1 MTPLGSFLSPSSPG
15 QTLSPEPFPPLES
28 KFPVHCSPPQPKD
41 LLSSTSTQCDFH
53 QEFSALHSTKTSF
66 GGDTAAKLIDPRH
79 LPFLSSD
86 EHDSVQQ
93 SSYPKNWKDLLKQK
107 FTQFFWGLPSL
118 HSESLTSAVHV
129 SGDYSSIIIFNS
141 ISNASTGQE
150 YPALPY
156 FLPAS
161 LPEGQPQSL
170 PPTLPLTELQPQ
182 AHHQSPLPSLPSSPT
197 PQFRVSGVYVH
208 TPQNESECL
217 TSSEI
222 QHLKRNV
229 LEKKQESLWDSPSV
243 IQNPKKDSCPS
254 APTSPYCQSANVRVS
269 ISTDPAE
276 FSVNSE
282 RQEKFEHHLRKGL
295 IQQQQG
301 LPDKVHESLSL
312 MRPLSDCSGISKS
325 KSSYGLSQVS
335 VYKGQSSKNL
345 HIGLSQ
351 PGSFYERASDL
362 FQLEEDE
369 GKDER
374 ERQGGDPKDHLLRDS
389 ESSSHK
395 DVGNDTYMMSLS
407 GENSMMSGQSV
418 NQRQLESVLKGHPS
432 KKFENIDKGR
442 HTGTVHSSRHTIGQ
456 TPGKPHTETARSSGP
471 APVGGGCRLSTCQE
485 LSFLQ
490 SSAQQM
496 LEAHITEFRTRM
508 VQGLPPIVRKSIE
521 TFKLRDTSPPSLI
534 VSKSSSSTN
543 LVSEVSS
550 ESGGFTALRG
560 NSKSP
565 HVDREG
571 PENSATILN
580 LPLPATPL
588 VDKEGQGTLTNSP
601 SDIRQGLSE
610 ELQKI
615 LNAKKIL
622 LPVTNSTISKTSE
635 RHTPRPNIRPPKLPT
650 VQAGTGHELK
660 DKTVNASDRAEIPR
674 GTNGEK
680 SEPASMP
687 TVKKTVRAE
696 ELDALRSKSSDLL
709 TTSKP
714 EISQKINVDENKGE
728 TTVTTEESPP
738 KMSDSKLSDLQ
749 KQLIDELKS
758 KLEKGNHSQAQ
769 GQPTDTHHDSD
780 SLTCKASLSPAQD
793 VSTVDTGAVQV
804 LHVHLEDRGV
814 SMEHRQEPWVP
825 KNVLRICEDKR
836 FPPAVKKVSPAGSR
850 SEELGGGD
858 AGLRSGGDAGLR
870 PSQARRKRF
879 PSQDTALEEMLGGK
893 PPQTLPQKGQSPDSL
908 FISKMKTFFQWLHPE
923 RKFTEQ
929 EHSQNKGRPISS
941 AQSRGP
947 VKSRTPFPG
956 RMKVQRVRSDIGKFP
971 EEKQRRR
978 HAVDTTCPQE
988 PLPSAVEFGKAQ
1000 QKAAVGARAEPVQ
1013 GHPFRSRT
1021 PSCKVTHTKS
1031 GRQAAIFAGQSSASS
1046 RQTRNKGRHPQKVVA
1061 LKDQQLCQ
1069 KHPQSVPRRG
1079 TVPRP
1084 SPTFRPQAAQGPPA
1098 ALTTA
1103 EGTEFRDQSPRLR
1116 PKTLPQNFQGK
1127 KIPKVPTAK

>member
-1 MTPLGSFLSPSSPG
+1 MSSGDARHVPAFPFTYSIWEAPGHRCHWTHDGESSVRLNMSTGTSELTSTSSRVILPSGITGPTLCVGLVRRAVLSLREPLSRGCSLSTVPGYRVLSEETDGTADLGLCASVSRGPLRTPSVDLSFLPSIL
-15 QTLSPEPFPPLES
+15 QRL
-28 KFPVHCSPPQPKD
+28 
-41 LLSSTSTQCDFH
+41 
-53 QEFSALHSTKTSF
+53 F
-66 GGDTAAKLIDPRH
+66 GGDSAVTFIDPRH

-93 SSYPKNWKDLLKQK
+93 CSYPMTWEDHLKQK
-107 FTQFFWGLPSL
+107 LIQLYWGFPSL
-118 HSESLTSAVHV
+118 HRESLTSAVHV
-129 SGDYSSIIIFNS
+129 QGDSSTTLIFNS

-150 YPALPY
+150 SPVLPY

-161 LPEGQPQSL
+161 LPEVQPQLL
-170 PPTLPLTELQPQ
+170 PQTLPQSQPLPLTQIQPQ
-182 AHHQSPLPSLPSSPT
+182 AHLQSQLPILPPSPT
-197 PQFRVSGVYVH
+197 SQIRVYVH
-208 TPQNESECL
+208 RPQNESECL
-217 TSSEI
+217 TSSDI
-222 QHLKRNV
+222 QHLEMNV
-229 LEKKQESLWDSPSV
+229 LQKKQESLWVPSV
-243 IQNPKKDSCPS
+243 IQNSKTDSCPS
-254 APTSPYCQSANVRVS
+254 ASTSPYCRPANVHVS
-269 ISTDPAE
+269 ISIDPIE
-276 FSVNSE
+276 FPLSSQFE
-282 RQEKFEHHLRKGL
+282 IFEHHLRQRL

-301 LPDKVHESLSL
+301 LPHRVHESLSL
-312 MRPLSDCSGISKS
+312 MRSLSDCSDISDS
-325 KSSYGLSQVS
+325 KSSYGLSQIS

-345 HIGLSQ
+345 HVGLSQ
-351 PGSFYERASDL
+351 PGSFYERASEM
-362 FQLEEDE
+362 FLEEDE
-369 GKDER
+369 GKDEGNSQ
-374 ERQGGDPKDHLLRDS
+374 ENDPKDHLLSNS

-395 DVGNDTYMMSLS
+395 DIENISYVMNLS
-407 GENSMMSGQSV
+407 GKNSMMSGQSV
-418 NQRQLESVLKGHPS
+418 NQRQLENVLKVHLS
-432 KKFENIDKGR
+432 KKFEEISEGQLP
-442 HTGTVHSSRHTIGQ
+442 GTVHSSRHTIGQ
-456 TPGKPHTETARSSGP
+456 TPVQPHTETARSSGP
-471 APVGGGCRLSTCQE
+471 APGGGGYRLSTCQE

-490 SSAQQM
+490 SSAQQR
-496 LEAHITEFRTRM
+496 LEAHMTEFRTRM
-508 VQGLPPIVRKSIE
+508 LQGLPPIVRKSIE

-534 VSKSSSSTN
+534 DPKSSSSTD

-571 PENSATILN
+571 PENSATVLN

-615 LNAKKIL
+615 LNAKKTL

-635 RHTPRPNIRPPKLPT
+635 RHTPRPNIRPPTLPT

-660 DKTVNASDRAEIPR
+660 DETVNASDRAEILQ

-687 TVKKTVRAE
+687 TVSRETVRAE
-696 ELDALRSKSSDLL
+696 ELDALQSKSSDLL

-714 EISQKINVDENKGE
+714 VVSQKINVDENKEE

-769 GQPTDTHHDSD
+769 GQPIDTHHDSD

-825 KNVLRICEDKR
+825 KHVLRICEDKR
-836 FPPAVKKVSPAGSR
+836 FPSAVKKVSPAGSR

-858 AGLRSGGDAGLR
+858 AGLRSGGDAG
-870 PSQARRKRF
+870 K
-879 PSQDTALEEMLGGK
+879 
-893 PPQTLPQKGQSPDSL
+893 LP
-908 FISKMKTFFQWLHPE
+908 
-923 RKFTEQ
+923 EQ
-929 EHSQNKGRPISS
+929 EHSQSKGRPISS

-1021 PSCKVTHTKS
+1021 PSCKVTNTKS
-1031 GRQAAIFAGQSSASS
+1031 GRQEAIFAGQSSASS

-1084 SPTFRPQAAQGPPA
+1084 SPTYRPQAAQGPPA

-1103 EGTEFRDQSPRLR
+1103 EGTEFRDQSL
-1116 PKTLPQNFQGK
+1116 
-1127 KIPKVPTAK
+1127 

>member
-1 MTPLGSFLSPSSPG
+1 
-15 QTLSPEPFPPLES
+15 
-28 KFPVHCSPPQPKD
+28 
-41 LLSSTSTQCDFH
+41 
-53 QEFSALHSTKTSF
+53 
-66 GGDTAAKLIDPRH
+66 
-79 LPFLSSD
+79 
-86 EHDSVQQ
+86 
-93 SSYPKNWKDLLKQK
+93 
-107 FTQFFWGLPSL
+107 
-118 HSESLTSAVHV
+118 
-129 SGDYSSIIIFNS
+129 
-141 ISNASTGQE
+141 
-150 YPALPY
+150 
-156 FLPAS
+156 
-161 LPEGQPQSL
+161 
-170 PPTLPLTELQPQ
+170 
-182 AHHQSPLPSLPSSPT
+182 
-197 PQFRVSGVYVH
+197 
-208 TPQNESECL
+208 
-217 TSSEI
+217 
-222 QHLKRNV
+222 
-229 LEKKQESLWDSPSV
+229 
-243 IQNPKKDSCPS
+243 
-254 APTSPYCQSANVRVS
+254 
-269 ISTDPAE
+269 
-276 FSVNSE
+276 
-282 RQEKFEHHLRKGL
+282 
-295 IQQQQG
+295 
-301 LPDKVHESLSL
+301 
-312 MRPLSDCSGISKS
+312 MRSLSDCSDISES
-325 KSSYGLSQVS
+325 KSSYGLSQIS
-335 VYKGQSSKNL
+335 VYKGQSNKNL
-345 HIGLSQ
+345 HVGLSQ
-351 PGSFYERASDL
+351 PGSFYERASDM

-395 DVGNDTYMMSLS
+395 DVGNDTYLMSLS

-418 NQRQLESVLKGHPS
+418 NRRQLESVLKVHLS
-432 KKFENIDKGR
+432 KKFEEISEGQLP
-442 HTGTVHSSRHTIGQ
+442 GTVHSSRHTIGQ
-456 TPGKPHTETARSSGP
+456 TPVQPHPETARSSGP
-471 APVGGGCRLSTCQE
+471 APVGGGCHLSTCQE

-490 SSAQQM
+490 SSAQQR
-496 LEAHITEFRTRM
+496 LEAHMTEFRTRM
-508 VQGLPPIVRKSIE
+508 LQGLPPIVRKSIE
-521 TFKLRDTSPPSLI
+521 TFKLRDTSHPSLI
-534 VSKSSSSTN
+534 DPKSSSSTD

-571 PENSATILN
+571 PENSATILH
-580 LPLPATPL
+580 LPLPAAPL

-615 LNAKKIL
+615 LNAKKTL

-635 RHTPRPNIRPPKLPT
+635 RRTPRPNIRPPTLPT

-660 DKTVNASDRAEIPR
+660 DKTVNASDRAEILQ

-687 TVKKTVRAE
+687 TVSRETVRAE
-696 ELDALRSKSSDLL
+696 ELDALQSKSSDLL

-728 TTVTTEESPP
+728 TAVTTEESPP
-738 KMSDSKLSDLQ
+738 EMSVLQDPKLSDVQ
-749 KQLIDELKS
+749 KQLIDELKA

-825 KNVLRICEDKR
+825 KHVLRICEDKR
-836 FPPAVKKVSPAGSR
+836 FPSAVKKVSPAGSR

-879 PSQDTALEEMLGGK
+879 PSQGTALEEMLGGK

-923 RKFTEQ
+923 RKLTEQ

-947 VKSRTPFPG
+947 VKSRTLFPG

-1000 QKAAVGARAEPVQ
+1000 QKAAVGAWAEPVQ

-1021 PSCKVTHTKS
+1021 PSCKVTNTKS
-1031 GRQAAIFAGQSSASS
+1031 GRQEAIFAGQSSASS
-1046 RQTRNKGRHPQKVVA
+1046 RQTRNKGGHPQKVVV

-1084 SPTFRPQAAQGPPA
+1084 SPTYRPQAAQGPPA

-1116 PKTLPQNFQGK
+1116 PKTLPQIFQGK